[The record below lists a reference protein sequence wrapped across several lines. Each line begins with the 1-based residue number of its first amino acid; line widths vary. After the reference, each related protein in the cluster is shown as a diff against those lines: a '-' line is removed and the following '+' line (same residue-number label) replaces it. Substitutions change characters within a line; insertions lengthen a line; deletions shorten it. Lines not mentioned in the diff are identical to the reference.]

1 MKILISTHV
10 RTSLFSNRC
19 LFAYFVNS
27 DLHTGHRIVGIPQAD
42 DVRWIHEVPGV
53 VRLLTP
59 SMEDYLEKIYE
70 LMKEKGY
77 ARVSDIA
84 SSLDVQPSS
93 VTKMIQK
100 LDENQY
106 VTYEKYRGIV
116 LTARGQKLGQL
127 MKERHH
133 MLEEFMRILG
143 VSEETIQKDV
153 EGIEHH
159 VSPTTLNSLQALVL
173 FFAERPDC
181 LAHFQ
186 SYLAKVQDER
196 SE

>member
-1 MKILISTHV
+1 M
-10 RTSLFSNRC
+10 
-19 LFAYFVNS
+19 
-27 DLHTGHRIVGIPQAD
+27 
-42 DVRWIHEVPGV
+42 
-53 VRLLTP
+53 LTP

-70 LMKEKGY
+70 LMNEKGY

-93 VTKMIQK
+93 VTKMLQR

-116 LTARGQKLGQL
+116 LTSRGQKLGHL
-127 MKERHH
+127 MKQRHH
-133 MLEEFMRILG
+133 MLADFLRMLD

-173 FFAERPDC
+173 FFGEHPDC
-181 LAHFQ
+181 LRLFRDFRADRESHEE
-186 SYLAKVQDER
+186 A
-196 SE
+196 

>member
-1 MKILISTHV
+1 
-10 RTSLFSNRC
+10 
-19 LFAYFVNS
+19 
-27 DLHTGHRIVGIPQAD
+27 
-42 DVRWIHEVPGV
+42 
-53 VRLLTP
+53 
-59 SMEDYLEKIYE
+59 MEDYLEKIYE

-93 VTKMIQK
+93 VTKMLQK

-116 LTARGQKLGQL
+116 LTARGQKMGRL

-133 MLEEFMRILG
+133 MLEDFLRILG
-143 VSEETIQKDV
+143 VSEETIQRDV

-159 VSPTTLNSLQALVL
+159 VSPTTLSSLQALVL
-173 FFAERPDC
+173 FFAEHPEC

-186 SYLAKVQDER
+186 TYLQRQQQDHVDD
-196 SE
+196 